1 MTVPLWLHIVVVV
14 CLLTSNALTFA
25 IGLHWNRRL
34 KRALDTRDV
43 LLGDKQPG
51 KPETYGDLLPKLF
64 EKFFK

>member
-1 MTVPLWLHIVVVV
+1 MPVPLWLHIFVVL

-43 LLGDKQPG
+43 LLGRGTHPADCNC
-51 KPETYGDLLPKLF
+51 EHCR
-64 EKFFK
+64 